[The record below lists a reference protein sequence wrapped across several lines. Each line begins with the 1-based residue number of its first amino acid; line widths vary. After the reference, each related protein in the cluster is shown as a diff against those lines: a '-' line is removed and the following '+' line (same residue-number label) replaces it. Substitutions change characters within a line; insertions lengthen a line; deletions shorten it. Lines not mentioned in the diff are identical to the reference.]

1 MKISTGTLRVM
12 IFVVILVALGSIPF
26 IREYLME
33 DAPSPVQACISK
45 CAQDGKNGSLVYK
58 GPATP
63 KELYKLTHSECECR

>member
-1 MKISTGTLRVM
+1 
-12 IFVVILVALGSIPF
+12 
-26 IREYLME
+26 ME